1 MAGRVILAKVV
12 LSSIP
17 THVMQCHNL
26 HTKTTNSINKT
37 IRDFIWGSSDKGRR
51 IHLLHWNITT
61 LPRKLGGL
69 QIWYAKYQ
77 NTTLLSSL
85 AWRFHSPANNQIW
98 KSILNRKY
106 LTFSS
111 HNPSKPNP
119 FIVPPLNPKSS
130 FIWKNLTHG
139 WKTMINY
146 SRSIIGDET
155 TIRFWLDPWINTIF
169 KPLANYLSGALT
181 KQDLTLNLK
190 EVRSNGH
197 WNFSKLSYPNPKD
210 IQSRITEAYIPH
222 NPQNTTHQDKLCWSI
237 TTNAVFTVSSCY
249 HALIVARNSP
259 LNYLGNI
266 SNLSWIWKTRV

>member
-1 MAGRVILAKVV
+1 
-12 LSSIP
+12 
-17 THVMQCHNL
+17 
-26 HTKTTNSINKT
+26 
-37 IRDFIWGSSDKGRR
+37 
-51 IHLLHWNITT
+51 
-61 LPRKLGGL
+61 
-69 QIWYAKYQ
+69 
-77 NTTLLSSL
+77 
-85 AWRFHSPANNQIW
+85 
-98 KSILNRKY
+98 
-106 LTFSS
+106 
-111 HNPSKPNP
+111 
-119 FIVPPLNPKSS
+119 
-130 FIWKNLTHG
+130 
-139 WKTMINY
+139 MINY

-169 KPLANYLSGALT
+169 KPLANYLTGALT

-197 WNFSKLSYPNPKD
+197 WNFSKLSYPIPKD

-266 SNLSWIWKTRV
+266 SNLSWIWKTRLQNKINYFLWLCWHNIIKSNSLLQHRGMKIDPHCQICPTVQENTDHIL